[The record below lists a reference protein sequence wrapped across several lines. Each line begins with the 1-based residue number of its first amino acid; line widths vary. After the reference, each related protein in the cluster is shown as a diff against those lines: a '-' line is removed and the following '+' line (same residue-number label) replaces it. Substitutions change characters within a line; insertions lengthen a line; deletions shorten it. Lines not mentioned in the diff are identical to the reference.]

1 MPVKPWAPR
10 RVGALVFLLIAA
22 ITIVLM
28 LVGSPSF
35 WLMLGIAGLSLLAGA
50 YVDLDVGARTRA
62 VMAAAGITFTL
73 LGLLPWLDLGRSFLA

>member
-1 MPVKPWAPR
+1 
-10 RVGALVFLLIAA
+10 
-22 ITIVLM
+22 
-28 LVGSPSF
+28 
-35 WLMLGIAGLSLLAGA
+35 MLGIAGLSLLAGA